1 MQKDGGDARQDQAT
15 AMPARTALVVGANGF
30 LAGHVIAALRRRGWR
45 VIRAARQGG
54 RALAADERECDLNR
68 MTSAAAWTPLLDGV
82 DAVVNLAGILRETS
96 TQCFDTL
103 HHDAPLA
110 LANACVAAGVRC
122 FVQVSALG
130 EPADGGFIASKHR
143 FDHALLALPLRAVVL
158 RPSVVYATAGS
169 YGGTSLLRA
178 LAAMPGGPWLPGH
191 GQWRIQP
198 VAVEDLGELVAR
210 ALGSDAAGLFEVG
223 GPAPITL
230 ETYQRQW
237 RHWLRLPAGRTR
249 HVPHWL
255 AALTVALGE
264 WTGRGPLGATM
275 WRMLRRGNV
284 TAADAGG
291 KLEAAFGIRPQSLD
305 AVLARQPSQ
314 VQDRWQAQLYFL
326 APALKWTVVA
336 LWLLSAWAGWAT
348 PAATIEAMA
357 AGTPL
362 ASWQPVPWARLG
374 GTLDAALGLWLLS
387 GWRPRAALAA
397 MIALVCAY
405 TASLGIGLPRV
416 WLDPLGGLAKNL
428 VLLPALGVLWVM
440 ADRR

>member
-1 MQKDGGDARQDQAT
+1 
-15 AMPARTALVVGANGF
+15 
-30 LAGHVIAALRRRGWR
+30 
-45 VIRAARQGG
+45 
-54 RALAADERECDLNR
+54 
-68 MTSAAAWTPLLDGV
+68 MTSVDAWRPLLDGI
-82 DAVVNLAGILRETS
+82 DAVVNLAGILRETR
-96 TQCFDTL
+96 TQRFDTI

-110 LANACVAAGVRC
+110 LAKACVAANVSV

-143 FDHALLALPLRAVVL
+143 FDEALLALPLRAVVL

-191 GQWRIQP
+191 GQWSIQP
-198 VAVEDLGELVAR
+198 VAVEDLGDLVAR
-210 ALGSDAAGLFEVG
+210 ALASDVAGLFEVG

-237 RHWLRLPAGRTR
+237 RRWLGLPAGRTR

-255 AALTVALGE
+255 ASLTVVVSE

-284 TAADAGG
+284 TAPAAGDR
-291 KLEAAFGIRPQSLD
+291 LRAAFDVAPQALES
-305 AVLARQPSQ
+305 VLARQPSQ

-326 APALKWTVVA
+326 APAMKWAVA
-336 LWLLSAWAGWAT
+336 VLWLISAWAGWST
-348 PAATIEAMA
+348 PASTIEAMA

-362 ASWQPVPWARLG
+362 ASWQPVLLARLG
-374 GTLDAALGLWLLS
+374 GALDAALGLWLLS

-397 MIALVCAY
+397 MIALVLAY
-405 TASLGIGLPRV
+405 TVSLGIGLPRA

-428 VLLPALGVLWVM
+428 VLLPALGMLWVLT
-440 ADRR
+440 DRR

>member
-1 MQKDGGDARQDQAT
+1 MDRIDGGAT
-15 AMPARTALVVGANGF
+15 RERTALVVGANGF

-45 VIRAARQGG
+45 VIRAARLQG
-54 RALAADERECDLNR
+54 RPPAADERDCDLGR
-68 MTSAAAWTPLLDGV
+68 MTSVGAWTPLLDGV
-82 DAVVNLAGILRETS
+82 DAVVNLAGILRETR
-96 TQCFDTL
+96 TQRFDVI
-103 HHDAPLA
+103 HHAAPLA
-110 LANACVAAGVRC
+110 LAEACVAADVSA
-122 FVQVSALG
+122 FIQVSALG

-143 FDHALLALPLRAVVL
+143 FDEALLALPLRAVVL

-191 GQWRIQP
+191 GQWPIQP
-198 VAVEDLGELVAR
+198 VAVEDLGDLVAR
-210 ALGSDAAGLFEVG
+210 ALDSDAAGLFEVG

-237 RHWLRLPAGRTR
+237 RRWLGLPAGRTR

-255 AALTVALGE
+255 ASLTVAVSE

-284 TAADAGG
+284 TAADAGDR
-291 KLEAAFGIRPQSLD
+291 LRAAFGVAPQSLEQ
-305 AVLARQPSQ
+305 ALARQPSQ

-326 APALKWTVVA
+326 APALKWAVVT
-336 LWLLSAWAGWAT
+336 LWLISAWAGWST
-348 PAATIEAMA
+348 PASTIEAMA

-362 ASWQPVPWARLG
+362 ASWQPVPLARLG
-374 GTLDAALGLWLLS
+374 GALDAALGLWLLS
-387 GWRPRAALAA
+387 GWRPRAAVAA
-397 MIALVCAY
+397 MIALVFAY
-405 TASLGIGLPRV
+405 TASLGIGLPRA

-428 VLLPALGVLWVM
+428 VLLPALGMLWVM
-440 ADRR
+440 TDRR